1 MNYIEDIISVS
12 ADIFGL
18 FLPVSEE
25 NDLYTF
31 LGDMVLQAEPMKLNY
46 KKSRKINEADMYFV
60 CSVVE
65 LSDTGGGT
73 EVIGKLIPLGGT
85 STLHQTSYSV
95 MRAKYLNE
103 ILNCFR
109 QPSARE
115 CKVTIGMM
123 FQQLLGLLDDKVEA
137 YRGDGNKYTETA
149 KQLLH
154 MFMSVNFIT
163 LAQLNTEKAKLSS
176 KGLPWLHL
184 YRVVRSLNVAVI
196 FNNDTIVAIYQH
208 IISVAKLQFNI
219 EDIPALKATVDSN
232 VSDYQDFSTEK
243 LNIQFIG
250 INSNRDYLNIVK
262 QANVK
267 NAEKCT
273 ILYGV
278 RG

>member
-1 MNYIEDIISVS
+1 
-12 ADIFGL
+12 
-18 FLPVSEE
+18 
-25 NDLYTF
+25 
-31 LGDMVLQAEPMKLNY
+31 MVLQAEPMKLNY
-46 KKSRKINEADMYFV
+46 KQTQTIHAIDKYIN
-60 CSVVE
+60 CSVVK
-65 LSDTGGGT
+65 LSDTGDGT

-95 MRAKYLNE
+95 MRAKYLKR
-103 ILNCFR
+103 ILNCFKE
-109 QPSARE
+109 PSARDDN
-115 CKVTIGMM
+115 VASIGTM

-184 YRVVRSLNVAVI
+184 YRVVRLLNVAVI

-243 LNIQFIG
+243 LNIQVFD
-250 INSNRDYLNIVK
+250 INSNKDYLNIVK

-267 NAEKCT
+267 KEEKCT

-278 RG
+278 RE